1 MTASGY
7 SLDNLFTGECCCV
20 LCQEDQK
27 SIWTSGLFGFYSLSS
42 WQVACNCLVDDLWL
56 FCTSFLLPIM
66 VYVDYCWLNDE
77 DLAGEPSVSRW
88 FFHDFLFRPLTN
100 WVNSIGWNLWI
111 RCRRWSLSSRCRGH
125 WVGIQPVNL
134 PVEPT
139 DRRTMRLGKCL
150 FYLIFSI
157 NWEVLQSF
165 YRFWLQFPIGIC
177 GLFPIDLR
185 IGKDFFALGL
195 GWSPFSTT
203 TVYHNGNPPRGSK
216 CPR

>member
-1 MTASGY
+1 MLLCVVSGGSKKHMDFGVVWILFFEQLASG
-7 SLDNLFTGECCCV
+7 LQLFSRWFMVV
-20 LCQEDQK
+20 L
-27 SIWTSGLFGFYSLSS
+27 
-42 WQVACNCLVDDLWL
+42 
-56 FCTSFLLPIM
+56 
-66 VYVDYCWLNDE
+66 YVFSASNHGICWLLLIE
-77 DLAGEPSVSRW
+77 RWRSCRRTARVSRW

-185 IGKDFFALGL
+185 IGKDFFCLGIGL
-195 GWSPFSTT
+195 EPIFH
-203 TVYHNGNPPRGSK
+203 HNGVPQREPAQRF
-216 CPR
+216 